1 MATAQCQRCG
11 TSASAHPDPDP
22 DPELRIKS
30 VNSVPDPS
38 VPDHQMQYLKSDVEL
53 SVRSI
58 PVPYLFHTR
67 CRPNKVFSKYSPCII
82 VGTSKHQS
90 SFHTLL
96 IKYAI
101 QTLRIRQHRN
111 VHSGRVVLIS
121 MVASEAISVQC
132 TYPAGAAPDASM
144 SRLIVFL
151 WTHQLVPY
159 PENQSYC
166 VWCRQPVQPV
176 QLARSWAAAAQ
187 VLHRSNTK
195 NWAVQLSRSCRY
207 VHLCSTCASSSH
219 VCHFVKCVCPVV
231 AAPDA
236 SMSQLIVDLWTCP
249 LVPFFEVWPSH
260 QSYPCSCSRETEV
273 LPSCAWCR
281 AWCCQP
287 VQPVQLAR
295 SCSAAA
301 QLLPRSNAS
310 LRQYDR
316 PCGSCWR
323 RSDICAA
330 APDMSLN
337 RRDF

>member
-1 MATAQCQRCG
+1 M
-11 TSASAHPDPDP
+11 
-22 DPELRIKS
+22 
-30 VNSVPDPS
+30 
-38 VPDHQMQYLKSDVEL
+38 
-53 SVRSI
+53 
-58 PVPYLFHTR
+58 
-67 CRPNKVFSKYSPCII
+67 
-82 VGTSKHQS
+82 GTSKRQS
-90 SFHTLL
+90 SFHTLR

-111 VHSGRVVLIS
+111 VHSGHVVLIS

-132 TYPAGAAPDASM
+132 AYPAGAAPDASM

-187 VLHRSNTK
+187 VLHRRKAKLGSTTV
-195 NWAVQLSRSCRY
+195 AQLPSEKIRY

-219 VCHFVKCVCPVV
+219 VCHFGKCVCPIV

-260 QSYPCSCSRETEV
+260 KSYPCSCSSETEV
-273 LPSCAWCR
+273 WPSCAWCR
-281 AWCCQP
+281 AWCCHP
-287 VQPVQLAR
+287 VQPVQLER
-295 SCSAAA
+295 FCSA

-323 RSDICAA
+323 RSDVCAA
-330 APDMSLN
+330 APDMSLS
-337 RRDF
+337 RLDF